1 MSSNFRLPEPS
12 GLGGDEKFLAVET
25 IFILFYF
32 FFSRICD
39 ICGNGKSAILFVF
52 TNFPPISDL
61 IDFARGV
68 KLNT

>member
-25 IFILFYF
+25 IFIYLFLF

-39 ICGNGKSAILFVF
+39 ICRNAKSAILFVF
-52 TNFPPISDL
+52 TNFSPN
-61 IDFARGV
+61 
-68 KLNT
+68 KWLNRLR

>member
-32 FFSRICD
+32 FSRICD

-52 TNFPPISDL
+52 TNFSPN
-61 IDFARGV
+61 
-68 KLNT
+68 K

>member
-32 FFSRICD
+32 FFHVFVMFVATVSLPFC
-39 ICGNGKSAILFVF
+39 LFLQ
-52 TNFPPISDL
+52 TFPPISDL
-61 IDFARGV
+61 IDFARWV